1 MIGTSRRRI
10 VLVALVALLV
20 VGGIAAIRSLSGES
34 STDDRTAAATAGTT
48 PSPSAGTGDGGG
60 EAAPIIMP
68 GRPGEAASVASPGTQ
83 IAPNTPRHN
92 TMDAEYI
99 RMMIPHHSQALQMT
113 ELVPDRA
120 ADPRI
125 KVLAGRI
132 KDTQGP
138 EILRM
143 RGWLESYGLDPDEDK
158 RRGHDHGTMA
168 GMQSPEAMARLTA
181 ARGVE
186 FDRLFIEMMTNH
198 HQGAI
203 DMSVNLLK
211 VGIDLIVE
219 EIATSVASEQNIEIQ
234 RMQGLLPPR

>member
-1 MIGTSRRRI
+1 MTGTSRRRI

-20 VGGIAAIRSLSGES
+20 VAGIAVVQGFSGGP
-34 STDDRTAAATAGTT
+34 STEDRTFGATGGGT
-48 PSPSAGTGDGGG
+48 PSPSAGAGGD
-60 EAAPIIMP
+60 APVIMP
-68 GRPGEAASVASPGTQ
+68 GRPGESASVAPPGEQ
-83 IAPNTPRHN
+83 VAPNKPRYN

-99 RMMIPHHSQALQMT
+99 RMMIPHHSQALLMT
-113 ELVPDRA
+113 DLVPDRA
-120 ADPRI
+120 ADPRV
-125 KVLAGRI
+125 KVLAARI

-168 GMQSPEAMARLTA
+168 GMQSPEAIARLTA
-181 ARGVE
+181 ARGAE

-211 VGIDLIVE
+211 VGVDLIVE
-219 EIATSVASEQNIEIQ
+219 EIATAVASEQNIEIQ
-234 RMQGLLPPR
+234 RMRGLLTE

>member
-1 MIGTSRRRI
+1 MTGTSRRRI

-20 VGGIAAIRSLSGES
+20 VGGIAAAQGFSGGS
-34 STDDRTAAATAGTT
+34 STDDRTAGATAGGT
-48 PSPSAGTGDGGG
+48 PSPSAGTGGD
-60 EAAPIIMP
+60 APVIMP
-68 GRPGEAASVASPGTQ
+68 GRPGESASIAPPGEQ
-83 IAPNTPRHN
+83 VAPNTPRYN

-99 RMMIPHHSQALQMT
+99 RMMIPHHSQALLMT

-168 GMQSPEAMARLTA
+168 GMQSPEAIARLTA
-181 ARGVE
+181 ARGAE

-203 DMSVNLLK
+203 DMSINLLK
-211 VGIDLIVE
+211 VGVDLIVE
-219 EIATSVASEQNIEIQ
+219 EIATAVASEQNIEIQ
-234 RMQGLLPPR
+234 RMQGLLTE

>member
-1 MIGTSRRRI
+1 MTGTSRRRY

-20 VGGIAAIRSLSGES
+20 VGGIVAIRLTSDDSP
-34 STDDRTAAATAGTT
+34 STGHTAATADASGK
-48 PSPSAGTGDGGG
+48 PGPSAAGDGAGQD
-60 EAAPIIMP
+60 APVIMP
-68 GRPGEAASVASPGTQ
+68 GRPGESASVASPGTQ
-83 IAPNTPRHN
+83 VAPNQPRYN

-120 ADPRI
+120 SDPRL

-143 RGWLESYGLDPDEDK
+143 RGWLESHGLDPDEDK

-168 GMQSPEAMARLTA
+168 GMQSPEAIARLTA

-203 DMSVNLLK
+203 DMSIALLK
-211 VGIDLIVE
+211 VGVDIIVE
-219 EIATSVASEQNIEIQ
+219 EIATAVASEQNIEIQ
-234 RMQGLLPPR
+234 RMRGLLPA